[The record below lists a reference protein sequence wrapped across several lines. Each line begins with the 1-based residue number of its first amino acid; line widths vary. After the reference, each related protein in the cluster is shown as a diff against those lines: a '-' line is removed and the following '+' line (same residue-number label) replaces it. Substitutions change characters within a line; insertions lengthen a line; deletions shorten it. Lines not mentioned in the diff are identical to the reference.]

1 MQRYF
6 MNFRIGVLILIS
18 IGIVLAEV
26 GAENKRYNVLSIGS
40 QSYHGILT
48 AKTLD
53 YMEMKAYLIA
63 KNHDCL
69 GGQERKHEK
78 IAMTELFDYFGGSET
93 GAIIGATLLIK
104 NDD

>member
-1 MQRYF
+1 
-6 MNFRIGVLILIS
+6 
-18 IGIVLAEV
+18 
-26 GAENKRYNVLSIGS
+26 
-40 QSYHGILT
+40 
-48 AKTLD
+48 
-53 YMEMKAYLIA
+53 MEMKAYLIA